1 MKEKEIFIESMF
13 DDSFDRFSHTF
24 SVVAVY
30 LCEGESMGNVPP
42 YTRPSPNWLKLSGFI
57 ELDELIIFV
66 SDHKRFR
73 CNLS

>member
-24 SVVAVY
+24 SVVAVH

-42 YTRPSPNWLKLSGFI
+42 YTRLVAAPQVSGGGLSSPKILLSPPRNF
-57 ELDELIIFV
+57 
-66 SDHKRFR
+66 
-73 CNLS
+73 LS